1 MIKSGLLGAAL
12 LCTLLS
18 GLTGETVASA
28 NPGVVWQPY
37 DDSVF
42 ERARAENKIVL
53 LNLEAVWCHWCHVM
67 AAQTYSDP
75 QVQALLARHFIAV
88 KVDQDARPDL
98 STRYREWGWPAT
110 IFLNGDGTDVVKR
123 AGFIGPVPFARLL
136 QAIVADP
143 TPEPASARPTI
154 TSYAVSA
161 TLPAGLR
168 ASLLQRHEQLIDP
181 VLGGLRTA
189 QKRIDRDALEFAL
202 RAAGEGD
209 AEAARYARTTLDAA
223 RGILDPVWGGFYQY
237 STGGDWQKP
246 HFEKLMRIQAAYLRS
261 YALAY
266 GLWRDPKDL
275 ATAMSIITYVD
286 QFLTSPEGAFRVS
299 QDADLKPGEH
309 AAGYFQLDDEGRRAE
324 GIPRVDENLYAREN
338 GVMIEALLVL
348 FEFTGDRT
356 LLDRANQAATWVARH
371 RLNADGGFRHDD
383 QDSEA
388 RYLADNL
395 AMARALLQFYRVTA
409 DRRFL
414 RAAMHT
420 ASYMNRNFRQSGAG
434 VLPVRGTSGPLSP
447 VPDVED
453 NISYAR
459 FNNLMFH
466 YSGDATFQ
474 DAADHAM
481 RFLATEQVALA
492 ASTEVGILLADHELA
507 NDPLHLTVRAGKRAQ
522 DALALFEAAQRVP
535 GFYKRI
541 EWWDEA
547 EGPLPNPDVTYP
559 NLPRP
564 AAFVCTNKV
573 CSVPLFTPSE
583 LSEFVIEHTTAQPL
597 AADGR

>member
-1 MIKSGLLGAAL
+1 MIKSAFLFVML
-12 LCTLLS
+12 LCGVLAQ
-18 GLTGETVASA
+18 GGASA
-28 NPGVVWQPY
+28 SSDFVWQPY
-37 DDSVF
+37 DDAVF
-42 ERARAENKIVL
+42 EQARAEKKIVL

-67 AAQTYSDP
+67 AAETYSDP
-75 QVQALLARHFIAV
+75 QVQALIARHFIAV

-98 STRYREWGWPAT
+98 STRYRDWGWPAT
-110 IFLNGDGTDVVKR
+110 IFLNGDGVEVVKR

-136 QAIVADP
+136 QAIVTDP
-143 TPEPASARPTI
+143 TPEPSSARPAVA
-154 TSYAVSA
+154 SFAVSA
-161 TLPAGLR
+161 ELPAALR
-168 ASLLQRHEQLIDP
+168 ATLLQRHQASIDP

-202 RAAGEGD
+202 RQAAAGD
-209 AEAARYARTTLDAA
+209 ADAARYARTTLDAA

-237 STGGDWQKP
+237 STGGGWQKP

-266 GLWRDPKDL
+266 GLWREPSDL
-275 ATAMSIITYVD
+275 ATAMSIIRYVD
-286 QFLTSPEGAFRVS
+286 DFLTSPEGAFRVS

-309 AAGYFQLDDEGRRAE
+309 AAEYFLLDDAGRRAE
-324 GIPRVDENLYAREN
+324 GIPRVDANLYSREN

-348 FEFTGDRT
+348 FEYTGDRT
-356 LLDRANQAATWVARH
+356 LLERANQATTWVARN
-371 RLNADGGFRHDD
+371 RLNADGGFRHDEHD
-383 QDSEA
+383 PGA

-395 AMARALLQFYRVTA
+395 AMARALLQLYRVTA

-414 RAAMHT
+414 MAAIHT
-420 ASYMNRNFRQSGAG
+420 GQYMNSRFRQSSAG
-434 VLPVRGTSGPLSP
+434 VLPVSGASGPLSP

-459 FNNLMFH
+459 FNNLLFH
-466 YSGDATFQ
+466 YSGDPVFQ
-474 DAADHAM
+474 SAAEHAM
-481 RFLATEQVALA
+481 RFVATEQVALA

-507 NDPLHLTVRAGKRAQ
+507 NDPLHLTVRAGKRAPG
-522 DALALFEAAQRVP
+522 AEALFTTALRVP

-573 CSVPLFTPSE
+573 CSVPLFTPLE
-583 LSEFVIEHTTAQPL
+583 MSEFIADHAAAKAQTEDP
-597 AADGR
+597 G

>member
-1 MIKSGLLGAAL
+1 MTKSGILSAVLF
-12 LCTLLS
+12 CTLLS
-18 GLTGETVASA
+18 GSAGQVVASTTG
-28 NPGVVWQPY
+28 GVVWQPF

-42 ERARAENKIVL
+42 ARARAEKKIVL

-67 AAQTYSDP
+67 AAQTYSDS
-75 QVQALLARHFIAV
+75 QVQALLARHFITV

-98 STRYREWGWPAT
+98 STRYRDWGWPAT
-110 IFLNGDGTDVVKR
+110 IFLNGDGVDVVKR

-143 TPEPASARPTI
+143 TPELASARPAI
-154 TSYAVSA
+154 ASYAVSA

-202 RAAGEGD
+202 RQAGEGD
-209 AEAARYARTTLDAA
+209 ADAARYARATLDAA

-237 STGGDWQKP
+237 STGGGWQQP

-266 GLWRDPKDL
+266 GLWRDPSDL
-275 ATAMSIITYVD
+275 TTAMSIITYVD
-286 QFLTSPEGAFRVS
+286 DFLTSPEGAFRVS
-299 QDADLKPGEH
+299 QDADLRPGEH
-309 AAGYFQLDDEGRRAE
+309 AAEYFLRDDAGRRAE
-324 GIPRVDENLYAREN
+324 GIPRVDANLYSREN

-356 LLDRANQAATWVARH
+356 LLDRANQAATWVARN
-371 RLNADGGFRHDD
+371 RLNSDGGFRHDD
-383 QDSEA
+383 EDSDA

-409 DRRFL
+409 DRRYL

-420 ASYMNRNFRQSGAG
+420 ASYMNRHFRQSGAG
-434 VLPVRGTSGPLSP
+434 VLPVSGATGPLSP

-459 FNNLMFH
+459 FNNLLFH
-466 YSGDATFQ
+466 YSGETAFQ
-474 DAADHAM
+474 AAAEHAM
-481 RFLATEQVALA
+481 RFVATEQVALA

-507 NDPLHLTVRAGKRAQ
+507 NDPLHLTVRAGKRA
-522 DALALFEAAQRVP
+522 AGARALFTTAQRVP

-559 NLPRP
+559 NLPKP

-573 CSVPLFTPSE
+573 CSVPLFTPRE
-583 LSEFVIEHTTAQPL
+583 MTEFITKH
-597 AADGR
+597 AASKAESGEQG

>member
-1 MIKSGLLGAAL
+1 MIKSGILGAVL
-12 LCTLLS
+12 FCTLLS
-18 GLTGETVASA
+18 GFAGQGVASTTG
-28 NPGVVWQPY
+28 GVVWQPY

-42 ERARAENKIVL
+42 ERARAEKKIVL

-67 AAQTYSDP
+67 AAQTYSDS

-88 KVDQDARPDL
+88 KIDQDARPDL
-98 STRYREWGWPAT
+98 STRYRDWGWPAT
-110 IFLNGDGTDVVKR
+110 IFLNADGVDVVKR

-143 TPEPASARPTI
+143 TPELASARPAI
-154 TSYAVSA
+154 ASYAVSA

-202 RAAGEGD
+202 RAASEGD
-209 AEAARYARTTLDAA
+209 ADAARYARTTLDAA

-237 STGGDWQKP
+237 STGGGWQQP

-309 AAGYFQLDDEGRRAE
+309 AAEYFQLDDEGRRAE

-371 RLNADGGFRHDD
+371 RLNVDGGFRHDEGD
-383 QDSEA
+383 LDA

-414 RAAMHT
+414 SAAMHT

-434 VLPVRGTSGPLSP
+434 VLPVSGASGPLSP

-466 YSGDATFQ
+466 YSGDASFQ
-474 DAADHAM
+474 DAAEHAM

-522 DALALFEAAQRVP
+522 GAQSLFETAQHVP

-573 CSVPLFTPSE
+573 CSVPLFTPAE
-583 LSEFVIEHTTAQPL
+583 LSEFVIEHTAAQPL
-597 AADGR
+597 AADPV